1 MIHEVRHYPCVPGRL
16 PALLKRFE
24 TKTLALWK
32 KHGISPVGFWTVL
45 IGDGNNELYYLL
57 AWDSLADRE
66 KKWNGF
72 MSDPDWIAARADS
85 EKDGPI
91 LAKINSK
98 ILVPTAFSP
107 MK

>member
-1 MIHEVRHYPCVPGRL
+1 MIHEMRHYICVPGRL

-24 TKTLALWK
+24 NKTLALWK
-32 KHGISPVGFWTVL
+32 KHDINPIGFWTVA

-72 MSDPDWIAARADS
+72 MSDREWIAARADS

-91 LAKINSK
+91 LAKINNK
-98 ILVPTAFSP
+98 ILVPTAFSA